1 MSTSATGGPGRSPL
15 RIAGVT
21 LVGLALVLAV
31 VGVLT
36 GTSNDTTA
44 AASSAS
50 TSASTS
56 VSPSPTTATTTTAP
70 SGRTTTPPATDAPT
84 TTNAPTT
91 TTAAPTTLAP
101 TTVPPAAV
109 APDPRTSVD
118 VVVLNNST
126 VGGLALRAAEDVRGR
141 GWTVVEVGNYTGLV
155 PTTTAYYRPGTAE
168 EAAARALAADTGA
181 RVEPRFDGLPSAAA
195 GVVLVVTADYAG

>member
-56 VSPSPTTATTTTAP
+56 VSPSPTTA
-70 SGRTTTPPATDAPT
+70 
-84 TTNAPTT
+84 TT

>member
-1 MSTSATGGPGRSPL
+1 MSTPAAGGPGRSPL

-36 GTSNDTTA
+36 GTSNDTTTA
-44 AASSAS
+44 AASSAGTAVSARPS
-50 TSASTS
+50 TSATTS
-56 VSPSPTTATTTTAP
+56 ARSTTTAP
-70 SGRTTTPPATDAPT
+70 PGTGTPTTARTTPSATTVPT
-84 TTNAPTT
+84 TSPST
-91 TTAAPTTLAP
+91 
-101 TTVPPAAV
+101 TTVPPTPV
-109 APDPRTSVD
+109 APDPRASVD

-126 VGGLALRAAEDVRGR
+126 VGGLGRRAAEDVRSR
-141 GWTVVEVGNYTGLV
+141 GWTVVEVGNYAGLV

-168 EAAARALAADTGA
+168 EGAARALAADTGA

-195 GVVLVVTADYAG
+195 GVVLVVTSDYAG